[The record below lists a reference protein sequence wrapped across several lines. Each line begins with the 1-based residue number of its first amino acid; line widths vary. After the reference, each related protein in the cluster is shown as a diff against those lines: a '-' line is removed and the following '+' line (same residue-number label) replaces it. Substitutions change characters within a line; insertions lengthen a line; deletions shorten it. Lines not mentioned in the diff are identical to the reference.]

1 LPAAAVYLD
10 PFSAALQGIL
20 DPALELAKLEKKQ
33 AEAQGRVEAIRK
45 RMGLPSYTDK
55 TPAAVQAE
63 DADKL
68 AKAEAEA
75 AAAAQH
81 MEEMRK
87 MIAL

>member
-1 LPAAAVYLD
+1 
-10 PFSAALQGIL
+10 
-20 DPALELAKLEKKQ
+20 
-33 AEAQGRVEAIRK
+33 
-45 RMGLPSYTDK
+45 MGLPSYADK

-81 MEEMRK
+81 REEMRK
-87 MIAL
+87 MLSQ